1 MYIQQSKIT
10 PSRSLYPSL
19 VENFWAQINTRRG
32 SSPNS
37 SASEQSAASSADESS
52 SDYDSAKDEDFKA
65 PSESP
70 SSDEDDSYSADWK
83 TVRSIEGMD
92 KTVDGHV
99 RVYIR
104 WWVNCLFATSSGCE
118 FSRSKR
124 IWGRQWWS
132 LDEFCL
138 KVLSHPF
145 LHRKQVTNLERR
157 EKKVHNISLT
167 LLIQSRLCPQVWWA
181 KDYSPFVSRQAK
193 MRATGKHRPICVSTK
208 TKSLGGSAWVNVK
221 KISQ

>member
-1 MYIQQSKIT
+1 MDIYTVNPIIAKGKIYKIKWRGAVDPNFT
-10 PSRSLYPSL
+10 WEDAEDIEPLYPFL

-52 SDYDSAKDEDFKA
+52 SEYDSAKDEDFKA

-70 SSDEDDSYSADWK
+70 SSDEDESFSADWK

-104 WWVNCLFATSSGCE
+104 WYDGRKTIHPLSVV
-118 FSRSKR
+118 KR
-124 IWGRQWWS
+124 KCAEQ
-132 LDEFCL
+132 LLAFY
-138 KVLSHPF
+138 
-145 LHRKQVTNLERR
+145 ER
-157 EKKVHNISLT
+157 HLQ
-167 LLIQSRLCPQVWWA
+167 IQ
-181 KDYSPFVSRQAK
+181 
-193 MRATGKHRPICVSTK
+193 
-208 TKSLGGSAWVNVK
+208 GSV
-221 KISQ
+221 I